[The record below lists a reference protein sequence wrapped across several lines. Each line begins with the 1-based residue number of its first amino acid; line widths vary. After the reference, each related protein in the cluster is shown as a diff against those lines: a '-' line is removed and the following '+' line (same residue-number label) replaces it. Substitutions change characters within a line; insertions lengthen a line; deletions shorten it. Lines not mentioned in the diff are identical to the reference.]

1 MEIEI
6 TNKTSEEIKEIKE
19 RYPNGHTE
27 KKEDKVYWVF
37 ESKVEYGV

>member
-6 TNKTSEEIKEIKE
+6 TDKTEEEIKEIKE
-19 RYPNGHTE
+19 NYPDGHR
-27 KKEDKVYWVF
+27 KNKENKVYWVF